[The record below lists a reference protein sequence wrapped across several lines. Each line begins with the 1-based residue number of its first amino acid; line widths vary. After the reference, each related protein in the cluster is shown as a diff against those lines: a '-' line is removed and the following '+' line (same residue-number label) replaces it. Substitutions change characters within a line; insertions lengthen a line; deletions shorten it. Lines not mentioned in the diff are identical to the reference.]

1 MRLKKAVTNDRSAA
15 PVSGQVLG
23 DTAPPLHINAAPRP
37 VSPPVPIVPPIS
49 DSSSSKR
56 QSVDWYASLAADQGV
71 GHVPL
76 PTTAEEN
83 EDVPEH
89 GAVSGPVAE
98 RHQRT
103 LQKTPWIMW
112 TNLSASAIESI
123 VSSPLIMAFRT
134 PSSVIVRPTS

>member
-37 VSPPVPIVPPIS
+37 VSPPVPTLPPKS
-49 DSSSSKR
+49 DSSSRKT
-56 QSVDWYASLAADQGV
+56 QSVDWHAGLGADHGV

-83 EDVPEH
+83 EDGPEH
-89 GAVSGPVAE
+89 GAASGPVAE
-98 RHQRT
+98 RHQRR
-103 LQKTPWIMW
+103 LRKTPS
-112 TNLSASAIESI
+112 TNLSAGVIESI

-134 PSSVIVRPTS
+134 PSSVIVSL